1 MLRNRIYY
9 QVKPF
14 IPRALRAAVRRR
26 IALRL
31 EARVQDVWPIMPGS
45 EQTPPG
51 WQGWPDGKKF
61 ALVLT
66 HDVEGPVG
74 LRRCRRLASLESEL
88 GFRSCFNFI
97 PAGEYVVPPELREE
111 LTSQGFEIG
120 VHDLHHDGRLYR
132 TWRGFVQKAKRINEY
147 LAEWNAEGFRS
158 GFMLHKLDWLHQL
171 AIRYDMSTFDTD
183 PFEPQPEG
191 RHTIFPFFISSPY
204 ANQQINGNGE
214 GYLELPYTLPQ
225 DSTLFL
231 LLRHETSEVWIRKL
245 DWIAKHGGM
254 ALLDTHPDYMAF
266 QGTPDTSSEYPV
278 ERYREL
284 LSYVRDRYFD
294 TCWHALPRQVTSYV
308 LDLRNKQLVSEPAV
322 SADLNRSFLQPSTVV
337 GRAAGSAVAAKRDH
351 RRLQGKRVGV
361 LLFSNYPA
369 DPRPRRAAEA
379 LIREGAIVDLLCMQQ
394 NEREPRHENVNGV
407 NVSRVPFRR
416 YRGGKLAYVGQYS
429 AFIFIS
435 FVYLTLRSLR
445 KRYDFI
451 HIHNMPDALV
461 FAAAIAKLRGSK
473 LVLDLHDPM
482 PELMQTIFGLPAE
495 SWSVRALRT
504 VEKKSIAFSDLVL
517 TVNIACKNLY
527 SARSCPRDKIRVV
540 LNSPDDYIFRFRPA
554 SLNGSNGQTAEK
566 PYTILYHG
574 SLVARN
580 GLDLAVEALDAVR
593 KSISN
598 VRLVVCGDRTPFL
611 EKVMESVRERQLEKN
626 VDYLGVQNL
635 NGIVDAINACDL
647 GVIPNHK
654 NIFTEINTPTRIF
667 EYLAL
672 GKPVIA
678 PRTKAIQDYFADQ
691 ELIFFE
697 LGNASDLA
705 RQIEYAYSHPEE
717 LVRTTQRGQRV
728 YLDHT
733 WTRERSQF
741 LDAVG
746 DLLEGTRP

>member
-9 QVKPF
+9 QLKPF
-14 IPRALRAAVRRR
+14 IPRALRAAVRRK

-74 LRRCRRLASLESEL
+74 LRRCRRLAELESEL

-97 PAGEYVVPPELREE
+97 PAGQYAVPPELREE
-111 LTSQGFEIG
+111 LTSEGFEIG

-132 TWRGFVQKAKRINEY
+132 TWRGFVEKAKRINEY
-147 LAEWNAEGFRS
+147 LADWNAEGFRS

-191 RHTIFPFFISSPY
+191 RHTIFPFFIARPQADHH
-204 ANQQINGNGE
+204 ANGSGE

-231 LLRHETSEVWIRKL
+231 LLRHESSEVWLRKL
-245 DWIAKHGGM
+245 DWIARHGGM

-266 QGTPDTSSEYPV
+266 QGAPDASVEYPV
-278 ERYREL
+278 ERYREFL
-284 LSYVRDRYFD
+284 RYVRDKYSE
-294 TCWHALPRQVTSYV
+294 TCWHALPREVTSYA
-308 LDLRNKQLVSEPAV
+308 LAMRATQLMGDPTTSIDLKGWQS
-322 SADLNRSFLQPSTVV
+322 QPSAMMPDLQAKTSVP
-337 GRAAGSAVAAKRDH
+337 VAETKKD
-351 RRLQGKRVGV
+351 RRLHGKKVAV

-379 LIREGAIVDLLCMQQ
+379 LTREGAIVDLLCMQQ

-429 AFIFIS
+429 AFILIS
-435 FVYLTLRSLR
+435 FAYLTIRSLR
-445 KRYDFI
+445 KRYDFV
-451 HIHNMPDALV
+451 HVHNMPDVLV
-461 FAAAIAKLRGSK
+461 FAAAVAKARGSK
-473 LVLDLHDPM
+473 VILDLHDPM
-482 PELMQTIFGLPAE
+482 PELMQTIFKLPPE
-495 SWSVRALRT
+495 SLSVRALKT
-504 VEKKSIAFSDLVL
+504 MEKKSIAFSDLVL
-517 TVNIACKNLY
+517 TVNIACQNLY
-527 SARSCPRDKIRVV
+527 SARSCQRDKIRVV

-554 SLNGSNGQTAEK
+554 NLNGSNSENREK
-566 PYTILYHG
+566 PFTVLYHG

-580 GLDLAVEALDAVR
+580 GLDLAVEALETVR
-593 KSISN
+593 RSIPAIK
-598 VRLVVCGDRTPFL
+598 LVICGETSPFL
-611 EKVMESVRERQLEKN
+611 EAVMQMARERQLEN
-626 VDYLGVQNL
+626 NIDYLGAQNL
-635 NGIVDAINACDL
+635 NGIVKAITACDL
-647 GVIPNHK
+647 GIIPNQK

-678 PRTKAIQDYFADQ
+678 PRTKAIQDYFGDGD
-691 ELIFFE
+691 LVFFE
-697 LGNASDLA
+697 LGSAKDLA
-705 RQIEYAYSHPEE
+705 RQIKYAFSHPKEVIE
-717 LVRTTQRGQRV
+717 ITQRGQRV

-733 WTRERSQF
+733 WTREKSQF
-741 LDAVG
+741 LTAV
-746 DLLEGTRP
+746 DELL

>member
-1 MLRNRIYY
+1 
-9 QVKPF
+9 
-14 IPRALRAAVRRR
+14 
-26 IALRL
+26 
-31 EARVQDVWPIMPGS
+31 MPGS
-45 EQTPPG
+45 EQTPPV

-66 HDVEGPVG
+66 HDVESPVG
-74 LRRCRRLASLESEL
+74 LRRCRRFARLESEL

-97 PAGEYVVPPELREE
+97 PAGQYAVPPELREE
-111 LTSQGFEIG
+111 LTSDGFEVG

-132 TWRGFVQKAKRINEY
+132 FLRGFVGKAKRINEY
-147 LAEWNAEGFRS
+147 LADWNAEGFRS

-191 RHTIFPFFISSPY
+191 RHTIFPFFIARPQ
-204 ANQQINGNGE
+204 ANYQGNGIGD

-266 QGTPDTSSEYPV
+266 QGVADASVEYPV

-284 LSYVRDRYFD
+284 LHYVRDNYAESR
-294 TCWHALPRQVTSYV
+294 WHALPREVTSYV
-308 LDLRNKQLVSEPAV
+308 LEMRNNQLLMEAAASVDASLLHPSMAVPGLQGRLDTPGPAV
-322 SADLNRSFLQPSTVV
+322 
-337 GRAAGSAVAAKRDH
+337 KRK

-379 LIREGAIVDLLCMQQ
+379 LIREGASVDLLCMQQ

-407 NVSRVPFRR
+407 NVSRVPYRR

-482 PELMQTIFGLPAE
+482 PELMQTIFRLPAE
-495 SWSVRALRT
+495 S
-504 VEKKSIAFSDLVL
+504 
-517 TVNIACKNLY
+517 
-527 SARSCPRDKIRVV
+527 
-540 LNSPDDYIFRFRPA
+540 
-554 SLNGSNGQTAEK
+554 
-566 PYTILYHG
+566 
-574 SLVARN
+574 
-580 GLDLAVEALDAVR
+580 
-593 KSISN
+593 
-598 VRLVVCGDRTPFL
+598 
-611 EKVMESVRERQLEKN
+611 
-626 VDYLGVQNL
+626 
-635 NGIVDAINACDL
+635 
-647 GVIPNHK
+647 
-654 NIFTEINTPTRIF
+654 
-667 EYLAL
+667 
-672 GKPVIA
+672 
-678 PRTKAIQDYFADQ
+678 
-691 ELIFFE
+691 
-697 LGNASDLA
+697 
-705 RQIEYAYSHPEE
+705 
-717 LVRTTQRGQRV
+717 
-728 YLDHT
+728 
-733 WTRERSQF
+733 
-741 LDAVG
+741 
-746 DLLEGTRP
+746 

>member
-9 QVKPF
+9 QLKPF

-74 LRRCRRLASLESEL
+74 LRRCRRLAQLESEL

-97 PAGEYVVPPELREE
+97 PAGQYAVPSELREE
-111 LTSQGFEIG
+111 LASEGFEIG

-132 TWRGFVQKAKRINEY
+132 TWRGFVGKAKQINEY
-147 LAEWNAEGFRS
+147 LADWNAEGFRS

-171 AIRYDMSTFDTD
+171 TIRYDMSTFDTD

-191 RHTIFPFFISSPY
+191 RHTIFPFFIARPQTNHQTNDSR
-204 ANQQINGNGE
+204 E

-266 QGTPDTSSEYPV
+266 QQPADASIEYPV
-278 ERYREL
+278 ERYREFL
-284 LSYVRDRYFD
+284 QYVHDKYAEA
-294 TCWHALPRQVTSYV
+294 CWHALPREVASHA
-308 LDLRNKQLVSEPAV
+308 LDMRNTQLMSEPAA
-322 SADLNRSFLQPSTVV
+322 SIDLNGWQLQPSATIPDLEGRSGGQVV
-337 GRAAGSAVAAKRDH
+337 ATKKDRQLH
-351 RRLQGKRVGV
+351 GKRVGV

-379 LIREGAIVDLLCMQQ
+379 LTREGAIVDLLCMQQ
-394 NEREPRHENVNGV
+394 NEREPWHENVNGV
-407 NVSRVPFRR
+407 NVSRVPLRR

-429 AFIFIS
+429 AFILIS
-435 FVYLTLRSLR
+435 FVYLTIRSLR

-451 HIHNMPDALV
+451 HVHNMPDVLI
-461 FAAAIAKLRGSK
+461 FAAAAAKARGSK
-473 LVLDLHDPM
+473 LILDLHDPM
-482 PELMQTIFGLPAE
+482 PELMQTIFKLSPE
-495 SWSVRALRT
+495 SLSVRALKT
-504 VEKKSIAFSDLVL
+504 MEKKSIAFSDLVL
-517 TVNIACKNLY
+517 TVNIACQNLY
-527 SARSCPRDKIRVV
+527 SARSCRPDKIRVV

-554 SLNGSNGQTAEK
+554 NLNGSNNRAIEK
-566 PYTILYHG
+566 PYKILYHG

-580 GLDLAVEALDAVR
+580 GLDLAVEALETVR
-593 KSISN
+593 RSIPN
-598 VRLVVCGDRTPFL
+598 VKLVVCGERTPFL
-611 EKVMESVRERQLEKN
+611 EKVMEMACERDLEN
-626 VDYLGVQNL
+626 NINYLGVQNL
-635 NGIVDAINACDL
+635 NGIVEAITACDL
-647 GVIPNHK
+647 GIIPNHK

-678 PRTKAIQDYFADQ
+678 PRTKAIQDYFGDGD
-691 ELIFFE
+691 LVFFE
-697 LGNASDLA
+697 LGNAKDLA
-705 RQIEYAYSHPEE
+705 HQIEYAFSHPKEVAE
-717 LVRTTQRGQRV
+717 TTRRGQRV

-733 WTRERSQF
+733 WTREKSQF

-746 DLLEGTRP
+746 ELL

>member
-14 IPRALRAAVRRR
+14 IPRVLRSAIRRR
-26 IALRL
+26 VALRL
-31 EARVQDVWPIMPGS
+31 ETKVKDVWPIMPGS

-51 WQGWPDGKKF
+51 WPGWPNGKKF
-61 ALVLT
+61 AFVLT

-74 LRRCRRLASLESEL
+74 LRRCRRLARLECEL

-97 PAGEYVVPPELREE
+97 PAGHYTVPPELRQE
-111 LTSQGFEIG
+111 LASQGFEIG

-132 TWRGFVQKAKRINEY
+132 TWRGFVGKAKRINEY

-191 RHTIFPFFISSPY
+191 RHTIFPFFISRPLGNPES
-204 ANQQINGNGE
+204 NGNGD

-231 LLRHETSEVWIRKL
+231 LLRHETCEVWVRKL

-266 QGTPDTSSEYPV
+266 NEPPDSSAEYPI
-278 ERYREL
+278 ERYREFL
-284 LSYVRDRYFD
+284 RYVRDNYSE
-294 TCWHALPRQVTSYV
+294 TCWHGLPREITSYI
-308 LDLRNKQLVSEPAV
+308 LDMRNTQ
-322 SADLNRSFLQPSTVV
+322 STVETFAPV
-337 GRAAGSAVAAKRDH
+337 DLTVSQLPAEPIPDRNRMLHEHDVLVKTE
-351 RRLQGKRVGV
+351 RRFQGKRVGV

-379 LIREGAIVDLLCMQQ
+379 LVREGAIVEVLCLQQ

-407 NVSRVPFRR
+407 DVFRVPFRR

-435 FVYLTLRSLR
+435 FVHLTIRSLR
-445 KRYDFI
+445 RRYDFV
-451 HIHNMPDALV
+451 HVHNMPDVLV
-461 FAAAIAKLRGSK
+461 FAAAAAKVRGSK
-473 LVLDLHDPM
+473 VILDLHDPM
-482 PELMQTIFGLPAE
+482 PELMETIFKLSPD
-495 SWSVRALRT
+495 SLSVRLLKT
-504 VEKKSIAFSDLVL
+504 MEKNSIAFSDLVL
-517 TVNIACKNLY
+517 TVNIACQNLY
-527 SARSCPRDKIRVV
+527 SARSCRREKIRVV
-540 LNSPDDYIFRFRPA
+540 LNSPDDGIFRFRPA
-554 SLNGSNGQTAEK
+554 DVKASNGEMVK
-566 PYTILYHG
+566 KRYSILYHG

-580 GLDLAVEALDAVR
+580 GLDLAVGALESAR
-593 KSISN
+593 KTIPN
-598 VRLVVCGDRTPFL
+598 VKLVICGDRTPFL
-611 EKVMESVRERQLEKN
+611 DSVMTMVRERQLEN
-626 VDYLGVQNL
+626 NIEYLGVQNL
-635 NGIVDAINACDL
+635 SGIVAAISACDL
-647 GVIPNHK
+647 GIIPNHK
-654 NIFTEINTPTRIF
+654 SIFTEINTPTRIF

-678 PRTKAIQDYFADQ
+678 PRTKAIQDYFGDHDLLYFQ
-691 ELIFFE
+691 
-697 LGNASDLA
+697 LGDAEDLA
-705 RQIEYAYSHPEE
+705 RQIEHAFSHPKEVAE
-717 LVRTTQRGQRV
+717 ITQRGQRV

-733 WTRERSQF
+733 WTREKSQF

-746 DLLEGTRP
+746 ELL